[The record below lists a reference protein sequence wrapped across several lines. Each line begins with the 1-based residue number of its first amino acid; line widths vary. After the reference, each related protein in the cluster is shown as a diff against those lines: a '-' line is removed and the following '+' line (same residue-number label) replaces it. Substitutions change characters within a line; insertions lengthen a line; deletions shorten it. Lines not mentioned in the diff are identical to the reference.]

1 MLSKSQRQP
10 DCFGFA
16 PFLVFVHDRHSS
28 FDGNLVD
35 GPRLVAGISDNNVD
49 GLISNAVLKF
59 LGELEFVGQGRLF
72 RGFSFDV
79 QVDVA
84 RAILVG

>member
-35 GPRLVAGISDNNVD
+35 GPRLVAGTSDNNVD
-49 GLISNAVLKF
+49 MLISNRAMYTRGGSGSCRVC
-59 LGELEFVGQGRLF
+59 RLF
-72 RGFSFDV
+72 WSLKTT
-79 QVDVA
+79 
-84 RAILVG
+84 I